1 MQVGRFILK
10 KIPWANRLLPHLVKV
25 IFVGGICLCLPLYA
39 SAQVT
44 KADSSKVLHLF
55 TEGEKFEFTNPEKAM
70 AYYDSARQLATQ
82 IGFLRGQGTYAGY
95 AIVVLNNQ
103 GKFREALALCQE
115 ALRIFETAGTQRDK
129 AVAHINLGNEWQYLS
144 DFELAAE
151 HYLKAKSITEK
162 IGDRPLLRVI
172 INNLASIFN
181 SLKQFDKGKQ
191 YASEA
196 LEIARDINSDYS
208 VASSL
213 INLAQAES
221 NLNQYAEALAH
232 FQEVEKIGVNISDTI
247 LTMDGWQGQA
257 DVQKVTQCTEEAS
270 ILYKK
275 IIQLAEQQQ
284 MPTYQMY
291 SWMGLADCYLF
302 MKRFG
307 PAEEAIQN
315 GIRIALETGS
325 SFELL
330 ELYRQRS
337 ELAELRGNFA
347 QALTY
352 RKQFEVLKDS
362 VAGEK
367 AKESINLLEA
377 RFESQRKDDQIVQLE
392 KEKATQQS
400 IIRQKNRVTYLLI
413 AVVLAVLLLMG
424 LLYLSYAQRQR
435 LQKQRIRE
443 LETEKQLMASQ
454 AVIKGQEEERG
465 RLAKDL
471 HDGLGGM
478 LSGVKFSL
486 SNMKSNMVLDAD
498 SALVFERSLDMLD
511 HSISELRRVAHNMM
525 PEVLVKFG
533 LEEALKS
540 YCDSVQQSGMLAVN
554 FQTIGVYQRMPSEK
568 EIIVYR
574 IVQELVANVVKHS
587 RARAVLVQLAWQPAI
602 LDLTVEDDGA
612 GFDIAMLEYS
622 RGAGWANIRSRAEF
636 LRSKLDIQSSAG
648 AGTSVHMTIPL

>member
-1 MQVGRFILK
+1 MPFSVMVYTIIEKKSVLLAGGRLALLAILA
-10 KIPWANRLLPHLVKV
+10 IFFTVPGWAQSSL
-25 IFVGGICLCLPLYA
+25 
-39 SAQVT
+39 
-44 KADSSKVLHLF
+44 ADSSRVWRYF
-55 TEGEKFEFTNPEKAM
+55 SAGEKFEVTDPGRAM
-70 AYYDSARQLATQ
+70 TFYDSARQLANQ
-82 IGFLRGQGTYAGY
+82 IGFLRGQGTYASY

-103 GKFREALALCQE
+103 GKFREALDLCQE
-115 ALRIFETAGTQRDK
+115 ALRIFEQAGTLRDK

-144 DFELAAE
+144 DFELAAD
-151 HYLKAKSITEK
+151 HYLRAKGIAEK
-162 IGDRPLLRVI
+162 LNAQRLLRVI
-172 INNLASIFN
+172 NNNLASIFN
-181 SLKQFDKGKQ
+181 GLKQYEKGKR
-191 YASEA
+191 YAGEA
-196 LEIARDINSDYS
+196 LELARSLQDDYAI
-208 VASSL
+208 ASSL
-213 INLAQAES
+213 INLAQSETF
-221 NLNQYAEALAH
+221 LLQYDQALAH
-232 FQEVEKIGVNISDTI
+232 FQEVESIGRSTADSI
-247 LTMDGWQGQA
+247 LIMDGWHGQA
-257 DVQKVTQCTEEAS
+257 DVKKSTRKIEEAS
-270 ILYKK
+270 QLYSQVVK
-275 IIQLAEQQQ
+275 LAQEQNVL
-284 MPTYQMY
+284 PYQMY
-291 SWMGLADCYLF
+291 GWMGLSACLVTQKKYEQ
-302 MKRFG
+302 
-307 PAEEAIQN
+307 AQQAIER
-315 GIRIALETGS
+315 GIDIARSTGS
-325 SFELL
+325 SYELQ

-352 RKQFEVLKDS
+352 RKQFDVLKDS

-511 HSISELRRVAHNMM
+511 HAISELRRVAHNMM

>member
-1 MQVGRFILK
+1 
-10 KIPWANRLLPHLVKV
+10 
-25 IFVGGICLCLPLYA
+25 
-39 SAQVT
+39 
-44 KADSSKVLHLF
+44 
-55 TEGEKFEFTNPEKAM
+55 
-70 AYYDSARQLATQ
+70 
-82 IGFLRGQGTYAGY
+82 
-95 AIVVLNNQ
+95 
-103 GKFREALALCQE
+103 
-115 ALRIFETAGTQRDK
+115 
-129 AVAHINLGNEWQYLS
+129 
-144 DFELAAE
+144 
-151 HYLKAKSITEK
+151 
-162 IGDRPLLRVI
+162 
-172 INNLASIFN
+172 
-181 SLKQFDKGKQ
+181 
-191 YASEA
+191 
-196 LEIARDINSDYS
+196 
-208 VASSL
+208 
-213 INLAQAES
+213 
-221 NLNQYAEALAH
+221 
-232 FQEVEKIGVNISDTI
+232 
-247 LTMDGWQGQA
+247 
-257 DVQKVTQCTEEAS
+257 
-270 ILYKK
+270 
-275 IIQLAEQQQ
+275 
-284 MPTYQMY
+284 MY